1 MEELGEVGVDRADR
15 YKEQGGAVST
25 EASTLFEMLGKPN
38 GKTET
43 SSAAAR
49 QMALGFDSADID
61 FPQL

>member
-1 MEELGEVGVDRADR
+1 MDRADR

-43 SSAAAR
+43 SSAAQLSRR
-49 QMALGFDSADID
+49 QANGPRL
-61 FPQL
+61 